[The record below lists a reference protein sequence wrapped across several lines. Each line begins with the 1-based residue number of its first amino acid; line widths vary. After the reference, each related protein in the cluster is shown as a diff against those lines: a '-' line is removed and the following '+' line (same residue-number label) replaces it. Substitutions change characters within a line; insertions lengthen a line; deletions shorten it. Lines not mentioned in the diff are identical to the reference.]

1 MSLLRV
7 TEVSKFFGGLRA
19 IHRVSFD
26 LAQGEILG
34 LIGPNGAG
42 KTTLFHVVSGF
53 VRPDEG
59 TVTYAGEALAGLR
72 PHDICQRG
80 MVRTFQIARP
90 FLRLTVLENVV
101 VGALERVARRRE
113 AAAIA
118 QGILELTGLAEKAES
133 MGHSLTISDRK
144 RLELARA
151 LATGPR
157 ILLLDEVMAGLN
169 ATETGRLIDL
179 IRVIHARGI
188 TILLIEHVMKAV
200 MALSQRVLVLNYG
213 ELIAAGRP
221 EEVVRDPTV
230 IQAYLGEDSIGAEAG
245 GEATDGTAD
254 GGTARPHGKRSGGP
268 GGEK

>member
-1 MSLLRV
+1 MSLLAV
-7 TEVSKFFGGLRA
+7 NGVSKSFGGLRA
-19 IHRVSFD
+19 VHRVSFD
-26 LAQGEILG
+26 LAEGEMLG

-53 VRPDEG
+53 LRSDEG
-59 TVTYAGEALAGLR
+59 SIHYAGEPLLGLR

-101 VGALERVARRRE
+101 VGALERVAHRRE
-113 AAAIA
+113 AVAIA
-118 QGILELTGLAEKAES
+118 EEILDQTGLAGKADS
-133 MGHSLTISDRK
+133 MGHSLTLPDRK

-157 ILLLDEVMAGLN
+157 ILLLDEAMAGLN
-169 ATETGRLIDL
+169 PTETGRLIDL
-179 IRVIHARGI
+179 VRAIHNRGI

-213 ELIAAGRP
+213 EVIAQGRP
-221 EEVVRDPTV
+221 EEVVRDRKV
-230 IQAYLGEDSIGAEAG
+230 IEAYLGEDSADAEPGAKASPE
-245 GEATDGTAD
+245 
-254 GGTARPHGKRSGGP
+254 
-268 GGEK
+268 

>member
-1 MSLLRV
+1 MSLLAV
-7 TEVSKFFGGLRA
+7 DGVSKSFGGLRA

-26 LAQGEILG
+26 LAEGEMLG

-53 VRPDEG
+53 LRPDEG
-59 TVTYAGEALAGLR
+59 SMTYAGESLAGLR

-101 VGALERVARRRE
+101 VGALERVAHRRE
-113 AAAIA
+113 AMAIA
-118 QGILELTGLAEKAES
+118 EEVLDLTGLAGKAGS
-133 MGHSLTISDRK
+133 MGHSLTLPDRK

-157 ILLLDEVMAGLN
+157 VLLLDEVMAGLTP
-169 ATETGRLIDL
+169 TETSRLIDL
-179 IRVIHARGI
+179 IRTIHGRGV

-213 ELIAAGRP
+213 EIIACGHP
-221 EEVVRDPTV
+221 EEVVQDRKV
-230 IQAYLGEDSIGAEAG
+230 IEAYLGED
-245 GEATDGTAD
+245 TAD
-254 GGTARPHGKRSGGP
+254 AEGGVD
-268 GGEK
+268 

>member
-1 MSLLRV
+1 MSLLSV
-7 TEVSKFFGGLRA
+7 DGVSKSFGGLRA

-26 LAQGEILG
+26 LAEGEMQG

-42 KTTLFHVVSGF
+42 KTTLFQVVSGF
-53 VRPDEG
+53 LRPDEG
-59 TVTYAGEALAGLR
+59 SMTYAGESLAGLR

-101 VGALERVARRRE
+101 VGALQRVAHRRE
-113 AAAIA
+113 AMAIA
-118 QGILELTGLAEKAES
+118 EEVLDLTGLAGKAGS
-133 MGHSLTISDRK
+133 MGHSLTLPDRK

-157 ILLLDEVMAGLN
+157 VLLLDEVMAGLTP
-169 ATETGRLIDL
+169 TETGRLIDL
-179 IRVIHARGI
+179 IRAIHGRGI

-213 ELIAAGRP
+213 EVIARGRP
-221 EEVVRDPTV
+221 EEVVRDRKV
-230 IQAYLGEDSIGAEAG
+230 IEAYLGED
-245 GEATDGTAD
+245 TAD
-254 GGTARPHGKRSGGP
+254 AEVGP
-268 GGEK
+268 D